1 MRSDRKALSLEPI
14 RITFQDGS
22 VRAFPRGTTFEE
34 MARAWD
40 PSVAARAIAAI
51 ADGVERDIYLAPDR
65 DAAVRFVTPDSPE
78 ALGIYRH
85 TTSHLL
91 AHAVKELF
99 PEVKIGIG
107 PATDEGFFYDFERA
121 APFTP
126 EDLERIESR
135 MREIKARDLPIRR
148 VEQAKEEALR
158 YFRGLGDN
166 LKVELVDEK
175 GGAVVSCYRQDSF
188 MDFCTGPHV
197 PSTGRLGAFKLLSLA
212 GAYWKGSEH
221 NQQLQRIY
229 GTAFATEE
237 QLQVHMK
244 MLEEARKRDHRKLGP
259 ALDLFSIEETA
270 GPGLIFWHPNG
281 TAVRQVLEDY
291 WKAQHLR
298 HGYQLVTTPHIA
310 RDELWRL
317 SGHLEYYKENMYTF
331 PIDETGY
338 VLKPMNCPGH
348 SLIYKARLRS
358 YRELP
363 VRYAELGT
371 VYRYERSGVLHG
383 MMRVRGFTQD
393 DAHIYCTREQI
404 EDEIKGVLDLCLD
417 FLRTFGYDRY
427 EVDLSV
433 WDPARPASYAGD
445 ADGWAMGEQALT
457 RALVSRGLT
466 YTRREGEAAFY
477 GPKIDIKMFDA
488 IGRAW
493 QGPTIQFDFNLPR
506 RLAITYIGSDSA
518 PTPVVMV
525 HRAIYGSLER
535 FMGGL
540 VEHYAGAFPLW
551 LAPVQAV
558 VLPIA
563 DRHREYGGTV
573 RRDLAA
579 AGLRVELDERN
590 EKIGAK
596 IRDAQLRKIPYML
609 VAGDREAQARSVAVR
624 SRREGDLGPM
634 AIEAIRDQMVT
645 MQADRVLGP

>member
-1 MRSDRKALSLEPI
+1 
-14 RITFQDGS
+14 
-22 VRAFPRGTTFEE
+22 
-34 MARAWD
+34 
-40 PSVAARAIAAI
+40 
-51 ADGVERDIYLAPDR
+51 
-65 DAAVRFVTPDSPE
+65 
-78 ALGIYRH
+78 
-85 TTSHLL
+85 
-91 AHAVKELF
+91 VKELF

-107 PATDEGFFYDFERA
+107 PATEEGFFYDFQRA
-121 APFTP
+121 TPFTP
-126 EDLERIESR
+126 EDLERIEAR
-135 MREIKARDLPIRR
+135 MREIKTRDLPIRR
-148 VEQAKEEALR
+148 IEQPKQQALE
-158 YFRGLGDN
+158 YFRSLGDN

-175 GGAVVSCYRQDSF
+175 GGDVVSCYRQDTF
-188 MDFCTGPHV
+188 MDFCTGPHL

-212 GAYWKGSEH
+212 GAYWKGSEQ

-237 QLQVHMK
+237 QLAQHLK
-244 MLEEARKRDHRKLGP
+244 MLEEAKKRDHRKLGP

-270 GPGLIFWHPNG
+270 GPGLIFWHPHG
-281 TAVRQVLEDY
+281 TVVRQILEDF
-291 WKAQHLR
+291 WKER
-298 HGYQLVTTPHIA
+298 HRRGGYHLVTTPHIA

-331 PIDETGY
+331 PIEAAGY
-338 VLKPMNCPGH
+338 VIKPMNCPGH
-348 SLIYKARLRS
+348 SLIYKSRLRS

-363 VRYAELGT
+363 IRYAELGT

-404 EDEIKGVLDLCLD
+404 GGEILAVLALCLD
-417 FLRTFGYDRY
+417 FLTTFGYERY

-433 WDPARPASYAGD
+433 WDASQPQTYAGD
-445 ADGWAMGEQALT
+445 ADGWRMAEDALT
-457 RALVSRGLT
+457 VALRARALR

-493 QGPTIQFDFNLPR
+493 QGPTVQFDFNLPR
-506 RLAITYIGSDSA
+506 RLDISYIGPDSA
-518 PTPVVMV
+518 ATPVVMV

-563 DRHREYGGTV
+563 DRHREYGSRV
-573 RRDLAA
+573 RSLLAD
-579 AGLRVELDERN
+579 AGLRVDLDDRN

-596 IRDAQLRKIPYML
+596 IRDAQLRKVPFML
-609 VAGDREAQARSVAVR
+609 VAGDREAQAGTVAVR
-624 SRREGDLGPM
+624 SRREGDLGP
-634 AIEAIRDQMVT
+634 ASIETIRDRMIR

>member
-1 MRSDRKALSLEPI
+1 MASIDV
-14 RITFQDGS
+14 TFPDGS
-22 VRAFPRGTTFEE
+22 VRSFPRGTTFEE

-40 PSVAARAIAAI
+40 PKIAARALAVIA
-51 ADGVERDIYLAPDR
+51 GGRERDIYLAPEESTD
-65 DAAVRFVTPDSPE
+65 VRFVTPESPE
-78 ALGIYRH
+78 ARGIYRH

-91 AHAVKELF
+91 AHAVKSLF

-107 PATDEGFFYDFERA
+107 PATEEGFFYDFERPT
-121 APFTP
+121 PFTP
-126 EDLERIESR
+126 EDLDRIEAR
-135 MREIKARDLPIRR
+135 MREIKGRDLPIRR
-148 VEQAKEEALR
+148 LEIPKAEALE
-158 YFRGLGDN
+158 YFGGLGDN

-175 GGAVVSCYRQDSF
+175 GGALVSCYRQDDF

-212 GAYWKGSEH
+212 GAYWKGSEK

-229 GTAFATEE
+229 GTAFATEAE
-237 QLQVHMK
+237 LETHLK
-244 MLEEARKRDHRKLGP
+244 MIEEARRRDHRKLGP
-259 ALDLFSIEETA
+259 ALDLFSVEETA
-270 GPGLIFWHPNG
+270 GPGLIFWHAAG
-281 TAVRQVLEDY
+281 TQVRQVLEDY
-291 WKAQHLR
+291 WKETHR
-298 HGYQLVTTPHIA
+298 RRGYQLVTTPHIA
-310 RDELWRL
+310 RDELWRM
-317 SGHLEYYKENMYTF
+317 SGHLEYYKDNMYTF

-338 VLKPMNCPGH
+338 VIKPMNCPGH
-348 SLIYKARLRS
+348 SLIYKSRLRS

-363 VRYAELGT
+363 IRYGELGT

-393 DAHIYCTREQI
+393 DAHIYCTRDQV
-404 EDEIKGVLDLCLD
+404 EDEIKGVLDLCLE

-433 WDPARPASYAGD
+433 WDPAQPGQYAGD
-445 ADGWAMGEQALT
+445 AEGWAMAEQALT
-457 RALVSRGLT
+457 RALRSRDMV

-477 GPKIDIKMFDA
+477 GPKIDFKMFDA

-493 QGPTIQFDFNLPR
+493 QGPTCQFDFNLPR
-506 RLAITYIGSDSA
+506 RLGITYIGPDSA
-518 PTPVVMV
+518 PTQVVMV

-563 DRHREYGGTV
+563 DRHREYAVEVET
-573 RRDLAA
+573 RLRE
-579 AGLRVELDERN
+579 AGLRAEVDARN

-609 VAGDREAQARSVAVR
+609 VAGDREAQGRAVAVR
-624 SRREGDLGPM
+624 SRKEGDLGPM
-634 AIEAIRDQMVT
+634 PVDAIRDQMLT
-645 MQADRVLGP
+645 MQSNRVLGP

>member
-1 MRSDRKALSLEPI
+1 LDPI
-14 RITFQDGS
+14 SITFQDGTT
-22 VRAFPRGTTFEE
+22 RAFPRGTTFEE

-40 PSVAARAIAAI
+40 PSVAERAIAAI
-51 ADGVERDIYLAPDR
+51 ADGRARDIYLAPDR
-65 DAAVRFVTPDSPE
+65 NAVVRFVTPESPE
-78 ALGIYRH
+78 ALEIFRH

-107 PATDEGFFYDFERA
+107 PATEEGFFYDFERS

-126 EDLERIESR
+126 EDLERIEQR

-148 VEQAKEEALR
+148 VEQPKEEALR

-175 GGAVVSCYRQDSF
+175 GGPVVSCYRQDSF

-197 PSTGRLGAFKLLSLA
+197 PSTGRLGSFKLMSLA

-237 QLQVHMK
+237 QLQAHLH

-270 GPGLIFWHPNG
+270 GPGLVFWHPNG

-291 WKAQHLR
+291 WKDQHRR
-298 HGYQLVTTPHIA
+298 HGYQLVSTPHIA

-348 SLIYKARLRS
+348 SLIFKSRLRS

-393 DAHIYCTREQI
+393 DAHIYCTRDQI
-404 EDEIKGVLDLCLD
+404 EDEIKGVLDLCLE
-417 FLRTFGYDRY
+417 FLRAFGYDRY

-433 WDPARPASYAGD
+433 WDPARPENYAGD
-445 ADGWAMGEQALT
+445 ADGWTMGEQALT
-457 RALVSRGLT
+457 RALQSRGLA

-477 GPKIDIKMFDA
+477 GPKIDIKMYDA

-506 RLAITYIGSDSA
+506 RLGITYVGADSA
-518 PTPVVMV
+518 PTQVVMV

-558 VLPIA
+558 ILPIA
-563 DRHREYGGTV
+563 DRHREYGATV
-573 RRDLAA
+573 RHELAA
-579 AGLRVELDERN
+579 VGLRVEMDERN

-609 VAGDREAQARSVAVR
+609 VAGDREAQAQSVAVR

-634 AIEAIRDQMVT
+634 AVTANRDQMVR
-645 MQADRVLGP
+645 MQAERVLGP

>member
-1 MRSDRKALSLEPI
+1 
-14 RITFQDGS
+14 
-22 VRAFPRGTTFEE
+22 
-34 MARAWD
+34 
-40 PSVAARAIAAI
+40 
-51 ADGVERDIYLAPDR
+51 
-65 DAAVRFVTPDSPE
+65 
-78 ALGIYRH
+78 
-85 TTSHLL
+85 
-91 AHAVKELF
+91 
-99 PEVKIGIG
+99 
-107 PATDEGFFYDFERA
+107 
-121 APFTP
+121 
-126 EDLERIESR
+126 
-135 MREIKARDLPIRR
+135 MREIKGRDLPIRR
-148 VEQAKEEALR
+148 IEQAKDEALR
-158 YFRGLGDN
+158 YFRNLGDN

-175 GGAVVSCYRQDSF
+175 GGPVVSCYRQDSF

-197 PSTGRLGAFKLLSLA
+197 PSTGRLGSFKLLSLA

-237 QLQVHMK
+237 QLQAHLH
-244 MLEEARKRDHRKLGP
+244 MLEEAKKRDHRKLGP

-270 GPGLIFWHPNG
+270 GPGLVFWHPNG
-281 TAVRQVLEDY
+281 TVVRQVLEDY
-291 WKAQHLR
+291 WKDQHRR

-317 SGHLEYYKENMYTF
+317 SGHLEYYKENMYIF

-348 SLIYKARLRS
+348 SLIFKSRLRS

-393 DAHIYCTREQI
+393 DAHIYCTRDQI
-404 EDEIKGVLDLCLD
+404 EDEIKGVLDLCLE
-417 FLRTFGYDRY
+417 FLRAFGYDRY

-433 WDPARPASYAGD
+433 WDPARAESYAGD
-445 ADGWAMGEQALT
+445 ADGWAMAEQALT
-457 RALVSRGLT
+457 RALVSRDLG

-477 GPKIDIKMFDA
+477 GPKIDIKMYDA

-506 RLAITYIGSDSA
+506 RLQITYIAADSA

-558 VLPIA
+558 ILPIA
-563 DRHREYGGTV
+563 DRHREYGAQV
-573 RRDLAA
+573 RRDLMA
-579 AGLRVELDERN
+579 AGLRVEMDERN

-609 VAGDREAQARSVAVR
+609 VTGDREKDAGTVSVR
-624 SRREGDLGPM
+624 SRREGDVGPM
-634 AIEAIRDQMVT
+634 AIDAIRDRMIR
-645 MQADRVLGP
+645 MQADRSPGP

>member
-1 MRSDRKALSLEPI
+1 MPKGSELDFINVALP
-14 RITFQDGS
+14 DGS
-22 VRAFPRGTTFEE
+22 MRQFPKGTTYGE

-40 PSVAARAIAAI
+40 PAVHAKAIAALV
-51 ADGVERDIYLAPDR
+51 DGQPRDIYLPLNR
-65 DAAVRFVTPDSPE
+65 DASVRFVTPDSPE
-78 ALGIYRH
+78 ALEIYRH

-107 PATDEGFFYDFERA
+107 PATEEGFFYDFERPT
-121 APFTP
+121 PFTP
-126 EDLERIESR
+126 EDLERIEAR
-135 MREIKARDLPIRR
+135 MKEIKAKDLPIRR
-148 VEQAKEEALR
+148 IEQPKAEALR
-158 YFRGLGDN
+158 YFQDLGDN
-166 LKVELVDEK
+166 LKVELVSEK
-175 GGAVVSCYRQDSF
+175 GGDIVSCYRQDSF

-197 PSTGRLGAFKLLSLA
+197 PSTGRLGAFRLLSLA
-212 GAYWKGSEH
+212 GAYWKGSEK

-229 GTAFATEE
+229 GTAFATDE
-237 QLQVHMK
+237 QLAAHLQ
-244 MLEEARKRDHRKLGP
+244 MLEEAKKRDHRKLGP
-259 ALDLFSIEETA
+259 ALDLFSVEESA
-270 GPGLIFWHPNG
+270 GPGLIFWHPAG
-281 TAVRQVLEDY
+281 TVVRQVLEDF
-291 WKAQHLR
+291 WKERHRR

-310 RDELWRL
+310 RDELWRQ

-331 PIDETGY
+331 PIEETGY
-338 VLKPMNCPGH
+338 VIKPMNCPGH
-348 SLIYKARLRS
+348 SLIYKSRLRS

-393 DAHIYCTREQI
+393 DAHIYCTRDQVES
-404 EDEIKGVLDLCLD
+404 EILGVLDLCLE
-417 FLRTFGYDRY
+417 FLKTFGYEKY

-433 WDPARPASYAGD
+433 WDPSQPQNYAGT
-445 ADGWAMGEQALT
+445 ADGWEMGEQALT
-457 RALVSRGLT
+457 RALKARDLT

-493 QGPTIQFDFNLPR
+493 QGPTVQFDFNLPR
-506 RLAITYIGSDSA
+506 RLNITYIAPDSSA
-518 PTPVVMV
+518 TPVIMV

-563 DRHREYGGTV
+563 DRHHDYGATV
-573 RRDLAA
+573 RRDLIE
-579 AGLRVELDERN
+579 AGLRADLDDRN

-596 IRDAQLRKIPYML
+596 IRDAQLRKVPYML
-609 VAGDREAQARSVAVR
+609 VAGDRESQAGTVSVR

-634 AIEAIRDQMVT
+634 TMDAIRGLMVR
-645 MQADRVLGP
+645 MQTDRTLGP

>member
-1 MRSDRKALSLEPI
+1 M
-14 RITFQDGS
+14 
-22 VRAFPRGTTFEE
+22 RAFPRGSTFDEI
-34 MARAWD
+34 ARAWN
-40 PSVAARAIAAI
+40 PAVASRAIAVV
-51 ADGVERDIYLAPDR
+51 ADGRPRDIYLAPET
-65 DAAVRFVTPDSPE
+65 DATVAFITPESKE
-78 ALGIYRH
+78 AREIYRH

-107 PATDEGFFYDFERA
+107 PATEEGFFYDFERPT
-121 APFTP
+121 PFTP
-126 EDLERIESR
+126 DDLERIEAR
-135 MREIKARDLPIRR
+135 MRDIKARDFAIRR
-148 VEQAKEEALR
+148 IEQPKSEALA
-158 YFRGLGDN
+158 YFRSLGDN

-175 GGAVVSCYRQDSF
+175 GGDVVSCYRQDNF

-212 GAYWKGSEH
+212 GAYWKGSEE

-237 QLQVHMK
+237 ELQAHLR
-244 MLEEARKRDHRKLGP
+244 MLEEAKKRDHRKLGP
-259 ALDLFSIEETA
+259 ALDLFSVEESA
-270 GPGLIFWHPNG
+270 GPGLIFWHPHG
-281 TAVRQVLEDY
+281 TIVRQVLEDY
-291 WKAQHLR
+291 WREQHRR
-298 HGYQLVTTPHIA
+298 HGYQMVTTPHIA
-310 RDELWRL
+310 RDELWRA
-317 SGHLEYYKENMYTF
+317 SGHLEYYKDNMFTF
-331 PIDETGY
+331 PIDEIGY
-338 VLKPMNCPGH
+338 VIKPMNCPGH
-348 SLIYKARLRS
+348 SLIFKSRLRS

-393 DAHIYCTREQI
+393 DAHIYCTRDQI
-404 EDEIKGVLDLCLD
+404 EGEIIGVLDLCLE
-417 FLRTFGYDRY
+417 FLRTFGYERY

-433 WDPARPASYAGD
+433 WDPRNPGNYAGD
-445 ADGWAMGEQALT
+445 AEGWAMAEQALT
-457 RALVSRGLT
+457 RALESRSLS

-493 QGPTIQFDFNLPR
+493 QGPTVQFDFNLPR
-506 RLAITYIGSDSA
+506 RLDITYIAPDSSA
-518 PTPVVMV
+518 TPVVMV

-551 LAPVQAV
+551 LAPVQAR
-558 VLPIA
+558 VLAITERTA
-563 DRHREYGGTV
+563 DYAAGV
-573 RRDLAA
+573 RKTLEE
-579 AGLRVELDERN
+579 AGLRAEVDVRN

-596 IRDAQLRKIPYML
+596 IREAQLKKIPYML
-609 VAGDREAQARSVAVR
+609 VAGDREAQAGTVAVR

-634 AIEAIRDQMVT
+634 SIGAVVGLMSR
-645 MQADRVLGP
+645 MQSERVLGP